1 MTRSLH
7 TLFSALLMVCFS
19 SSCGTAQ
26 ESPFEY
32 KEIYL
37 PEKDSDNAKDLG
49 LNNLDNDWGIW
60 GHNLHHVLP
69 SNPAPS
75 IYAVVN
81 GNRTDE
87 QFCFSSDKLYEY
99 IVTYI
104 EDNYGES
111 KQHRFAILPCD
122 NAMAC
127 TCDQCKSRGN
137 TANNA
142 TPAVSY
148 MLERLAKRFKGH
160 IFFTSYYLSTREVPN
175 HKMPKNTGVLV
186 STMTYPLQATG
197 TKAEEDFKDLL
208 QKWSEK
214 MMHVY
219 VWDYVNN
226 FDDYMTPFPI
236 LNIMQRRLQLYKEA
250 GVNGVFFNGS
260 GTDYSTLSQLH
271 FYVIGKLLLNPYD
284 DWKKLV
290 TEYCNEHY
298 PTASDLVANFVIEQE
313 DWAANK
319 NHALPLYGGITQ
331 SIATYLPE
339 QQFVKFHQSLAM
351 ILPQT
356 DGKERAELETMWQ
369 AMALTRLE
377 LNRLNHS
384 TDDSEPFLDGLRK
397 LTAKNIRI
405 YSESFWYID
414 SYFNE
419 YQQMLSHKAEAK
431 RNILLGKQL
440 QPMTALDEEYSDISI
455 LTDGL
460 LGLPSNY
467 HCGQMLSSADPH
479 LKIAI
484 PRIVGMKKLKVY
496 LVNNPK
502 YHIILPEKVILSS
515 GGRELGTVIPKTYDA
530 EQKRAVAEF
539 NIPSNASGTLIL
551 TLRRNKADRTMSI
564 DEIEGY

>member
-1 MTRSLH
+1 
-7 TLFSALLMVCFS
+7 
-19 SSCGTAQ
+19 
-26 ESPFEY
+26 
-32 KEIYL
+32 
-37 PEKDSDNAKDLG
+37 
-49 LNNLDNDWGIW
+49 
-60 GHNLHHVLP
+60 
-69 SNPAPS
+69 
-75 IYAVVN
+75 
-81 GNRTDE
+81 
-87 QFCFSSDKLYEY
+87 
-99 IVTYI
+99 
-104 EDNYGES
+104 
-111 KQHRFAILPCD
+111 
-122 NAMAC
+122 
-127 TCDQCKSRGN
+127 
-137 TANNA
+137 
-142 TPAVSY
+142 
-148 MLERLAKRFKGH
+148 
-160 IFFTSYYLSTREVPN
+160 
-175 HKMPKNTGVLV
+175 
-186 STMTYPLQATG
+186 
-197 TKAEEDFKDLL
+197 
-208 QKWSEK
+208 
-214 MMHVY
+214 
-219 VWDYVNN
+219 
-226 FDDYMTPFPI
+226 
-236 LNIMQRRLQLYKEA
+236 
-250 GVNGVFFNGS
+250 
-260 GTDYSTLSQLH
+260 
-271 FYVIGKLLLNPYD
+271 
-284 DWKKLV
+284 
-290 TEYCNEHY
+290 
-298 PTASDLVANFVIEQE
+298 
-313 DWAANK
+313 
-319 NHALPLYGGITQ
+319 
-331 SIATYLPE
+331 
-339 QQFVKFHQSLAM
+339 M

-384 TDDSEPFLDGLRK
+384 TDDSEPFLDGLHK

-431 RNILLGKQL
+431 RNLLLGKQL
-440 QPMTALDEEYSDISI
+440 QPMTALDEEYCDISI

-515 GGRELGTVIPKTYDA
+515 GGRELGTVIPNTYDA

>member
-1 MTRSLH
+1 M
-7 TLFSALLMVCFS
+7 
-19 SSCGTAQ
+19 
-26 ESPFEY
+26 
-32 KEIYL
+32 KKW
-37 PEKDSDNAKDLG
+37 KDK
-49 LNNLDNDWGIW
+49 
-60 GHNLHHVLP
+60 
-69 SNPAPS
+69 
-75 IYAVVN
+75 
-81 GNRTDE
+81 
-87 QFCFSSDKLYEY
+87 
-99 IVTYI
+99 
-104 EDNYGES
+104 
-111 KQHRFAILPCD
+111 
-122 NAMAC
+122 MA
-127 TCDQCKSRGN
+127 
-137 TANNA
+137 
-142 TPAVSY
+142 
-148 MLERLAKRFKGH
+148 
-160 IFFTSYYLSTREVPN
+160 
-175 HKMPKNTGVLV
+175 
-186 STMTYPLQATG
+186 
-197 TKAEEDFKDLL
+197 
-208 QKWSEK
+208 
-214 MMHVY
+214 HVY

-236 LNIMQRRLQLYKEA
+236 LNIMQRRLQLYKEV

-431 RNILLGKQL
+431 RNLLFGKRL
-440 QPMTALDEEYSDISI
+440 QPMKTCAKSFLQMSPTNSKP
-455 LTDGL
+455 
-460 LGLPSNY
+460 PS
-467 HCGQMLSSADPH
+467 P
-479 LKIAI
+479 
-484 PRIVGMKKLKVY
+484 
-496 LVNNPK
+496 
-502 YHIILPEKVILSS
+502 
-515 GGRELGTVIPKTYDA
+515 
-530 EQKRAVAEF
+530 
-539 NIPSNASGTLIL
+539 PSPVMRKS
-551 TLRRNKADRTMSI
+551 
-564 DEIEGY
+564 

>member
-1 MTRSLH
+1 MIKRSRP
-7 TLFSALLMVCFS
+7 LFFIFLMACFCN
-19 SSCGTAQ
+19 CGTAQ
-26 ESPFEY
+26 KSPFEY

-37 PEKDSDNAKDLG
+37 PEKDTEEAKDLG
-49 LNNLDNDWGIW
+49 LNNLDADWGIW

-75 IYAVVN
+75 IFAMVN
-81 GNRTDE
+81 GSRTDE

-104 EDNYGES
+104 KDNYGGS

-127 TCDQCKSRGN
+127 TCDQCKGHGN

-148 MLERLAKRFKGH
+148 MLERLAKRFDRH
-160 IFFTSYYLSTREVPN
+160 LFFTSYYMSTREVPD
-175 HKMPKNTGVLV
+175 HDMPKNTGVLV
-186 STMTYPLQATG
+186 STMSYPLQATG
-197 TKAEEDFKDLL
+197 TDAEYKFQNLL
-208 QKWSEK
+208 KRWGEK
-214 MMHVY
+214 MEHVY
-219 VWDYVNN
+219 VWDYIND

-236 LNIMQRRLQLYKEA
+236 MGIMQRRLQMYKDA
-250 GVNGVFFNGS
+250 GVKGVFLNGS
-260 GTDYSTLSQLH
+260 GTDYSTFSQLH
-271 FYVIGKLLLNPYD
+271 FYVIGKLLLNPNY
-284 DWKKLV
+284 DWKAL
-290 TEYCNEHY
+290 TREYCNKTY
-298 PTASDLVANFVIEQE
+298 PQAGELISNFVLEQE
-313 DWAANK
+313 QWAAEKNK
-319 NHALPLYGGITQ
+319 ALPLYCGVREALT
-331 SIATYLPE
+331 TYLPE
-339 QQFVKFHQSLAM
+339 QSFTKFHDSLGSIISQA
-351 ILPQT
+351 
-356 DGKERAELETMWQ
+356 DGKEKAELETMWQ

-384 TDDSEPFLDGLRK
+384 TDDSELFLDGLRK

-431 RNILLGKQL
+431 RNLLLGKQL
-440 QPMTALDEEYSDISI
+440 QPMTALDEEYSNISI

-515 GGRELGTVIPKTYDA
+515 GNRELETVVPKTYDA

-539 NIPSNASGTLIL
+539 NIPSNVSGTLIL

>member
-1 MTRSLH
+1 MARQLR

-26 ESPFEY
+26 ESPFAY

-37 PEKDSDNAKDLG
+37 PEKDSKQAKELG
-49 LNNLDNDWGIW
+49 LNNLDADWGIW
-60 GHNLHHVLP
+60 GHNLNHVLP

-111 KQHRFAILPCD
+111 EQHRFAILPCD
-122 NAMAC
+122 NAMVC
-127 TCDQCKSRGN
+127 TCDRCKSLGN
-137 TANNA
+137 TTKNA

-148 MLERLAKRFKGH
+148 MLERLAKRFEDH
-160 IFFTSYYLSTREVPN
+160 LFFTSYYLSTREVPN
-175 HKMPKNTGVLV
+175 HNMPKNTGVLV
-186 STMTYPLQATG
+186 STMSYPLQATG
-197 TKAEEDFKDLL
+197 TPAEEEFKNIL
-208 QKWSEK
+208 QKWREK
-214 MMHVY
+214 MNHVY

-236 LNIMQRRLQLYKEA
+236 LNIMQRRLQLYKEV

-419 YQQMLSHKAEAK
+419 YQQMLSHKEESK
-431 RNILLGKQL
+431 RNLLFGKRL
-440 QPMTALDEEYSDISI
+440 QPMTALDEEYNDISI
-455 LTDGL
+455 LTDGQ

-479 LKIAI
+479 LKISI
-484 PRIVGMKKLKVY
+484 PRIAGMKKLKVY

-502 YHIILPEKVILSS
+502 YHIIMPEKVTLSS
-515 GGRELGTVIPKTYDA
+515 GGRELGSVVPTTDDMDQQRSIV
-530 EQKRAVAEF
+530 EF
-539 NIPSNASGTLIL
+539 NIPSSASGTLIL
-551 TLRRNKADRTMSI
+551 TIRRNTADRTMSI